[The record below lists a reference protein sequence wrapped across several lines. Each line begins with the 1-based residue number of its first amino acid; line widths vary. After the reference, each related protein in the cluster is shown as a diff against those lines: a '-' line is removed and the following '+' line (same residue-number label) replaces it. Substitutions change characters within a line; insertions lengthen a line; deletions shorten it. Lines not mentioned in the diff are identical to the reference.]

1 MAFSRLPH
9 SAPRSV
15 PSPSRPSWARA
26 LGALAL
32 ACPLVLAA
40 GCGDDSAGSSSGGGS
55 GTAGSGSGAT
65 SGTASASGG
74 TSAGTASASG
84 GSSGSAGSS
93 GSTGGVV
100 TEVNLFGDVRDYVL
114 DAIIPNAAISVYD
127 DANLMTTADDMGVYQ
142 LGPFTPGDETFIM
155 VADDTSY
162 WGSVIPVIIGN
173 EADQEQPLAQI
184 SREFVQ
190 AQQDLLADQM
200 PVAHDPTTA
209 FILARVIQN
218 SAIMEGPVTLTL
230 DPPPVP
236 GTFYAPDANGSP
248 TLNLSEA
255 TWDLLPAVI
264 YYNIDPQPPG
274 GYTITATHPVR
285 TCTVESP
292 QFPTV
297 GAHITLVNI
306 DCPPAG

>member
-1 MAFSRLPH
+1 MDFPLPLT
-9 SAPRSV
+9 APIATTPGPRG
-15 PSPSRPSWARA
+15 RRA
-26 LGALAL
+26 VRALAL
-32 ACPLVLAA
+32 ACPLLLLAA
-40 GCGDDSAGSSSGGGS
+40 CGDDSTGSSSGGGGS
-55 GTAGSGSGAT
+55 GTAGSGSGG
-65 SGTASASGG
+65 SSASASAG
-74 TSAGTASASG
+74 TSAGSASASG
-84 GSSGSAGSS
+84 GSTGASGSS

-114 DAIIPNAAISVYD
+114 DAVIPNAAISVYD
-127 DANLMTTADDMGVYQ
+127 DPNLSTMADDMGIYQ
-142 LGPFTPGDETFIM
+142 LGPFTPGAEVFLQ
-155 VADDTSY
+155 VKDDMSY
-162 WGSVIPVIIGN
+162 WGSIIPVIIGN

-184 SREFVQ
+184 SRDFVQ
-190 AQQDLLADQM
+190 NQQDLLADQM
-200 PVAHDPTTA
+200 PAQHDPTTA

-218 SAIMEGPVTLTL
+218 SAIMEGPVKLTL
-230 DPPPVP
+230 DPPPAP

-248 TLNLSEA
+248 TLNLDEA

-264 YYNIDPQPPG
+264 YFNVDPQPPG